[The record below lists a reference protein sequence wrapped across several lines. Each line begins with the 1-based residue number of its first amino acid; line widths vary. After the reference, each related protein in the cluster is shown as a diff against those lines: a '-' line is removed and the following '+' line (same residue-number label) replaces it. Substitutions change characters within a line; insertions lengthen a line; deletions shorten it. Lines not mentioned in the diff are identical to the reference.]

1 MMDESLYQN
10 LLQRIANKEYDL
22 SLIKRTL
29 QPSEY

>member
-1 MMDESLYQN
+1 MDETLYQD

-29 QPSEY
+29 QPSS